1 MEQEKIEEF
10 ERFLNGTFHQD
21 IDDPEEALIEY
32 IYSMDKS
39 WLEELSS
46 IIKLFLD
53 TNEDEQKIN
62 EIIEDN
68 VEIYFPALD
77 VSPTEW
83 LKSVLDTIEKYIMS
97 A

>member
-83 LKSVLDTIEKYIMS
+83 LKSVLDTIEKYIIS